1 MLTREENELL
11 CRVGPETPMGKMM
24 RRYWIPALL
33 SSDLEAGG
41 DPKRVRLL
49 GEDLVAF
56 RDTNGRVGL
65 LDELCPHRRA
75 SLALGRNEN
84 GALECLYHG
93 WRIDCTGRIV
103 DTPVEP
109 EESTFKD
116 RIRATAYS
124 TYEAGG
130 VVWAYMGP
138 IGLEPPKLD
147 FHFTQVPPEN
157 VMIVRIH
164 EDQNWAQGLEGVI
177 DSSHTNLLHQNGVKP
192 SADVTTT
199 ETIRE
204 DGIVAK
210 RPSNDT
216 RPRMD
221 VQDTPYGFRYAA
233 TRRPIVNADT
243 QKYVRVSLFVAPI
256 YAMFPPP
263 KGWVWM
269 QAFAPLDDY
278 NTMFYFFQVSD
289 VPLDDERR
297 AKLLASACLRPG
309 IDVDENHRLR
319 ANRSNNWLQ
328 DRAAMRRGESH
339 TGIGGVSP
347 EDIAIQESMG
357 PLLDRTKEH
366 LGVSDTAVIR
376 FRRQMIDAAK
386 RFVERGETPVGLTG
400 PVPYGD
406 LRAEE
411 KMVPIEDSWLSVGAA
426 GAEAVTA

>member
-1 MLTREENELL
+1 MLSREENELL

-24 RRYWIPALL
+24 RRYWIPALA

-56 RDTNGRVGL
+56 RDDKGRVGL

-93 WRIDCTGRIV
+93 WRIECTGKV
-103 DTPVEP
+103 LDTPVEP

-124 TYEAGG
+124 TYESGG
-130 VVWAYMGP
+130 MIWAYLGP
-138 IGLEPPKLD
+138 AGLEPPPVD
-147 FHFTQVPPEN
+147 FYFTQVPQDR
-157 VMIVRIH
+157 VLIVRVH
-164 EDQNWAQGLEGVI
+164 TSANWAQGIEGTI
-177 DSSHTNLLHQNGVKP
+177 DSSHTNLLHRHGVRP

-199 ETIRE
+199 IMEPGLVSR
-204 DGIVAK
+204 

-216 RPRMD
+216 RPVMD
-221 VQDTPYGFRYAA
+221 AQDTPYGFRYAA
-233 TRRPIVNADT
+233 IRKPMVDPES
-243 QKYVRVSLFVAPI
+243 QKYVRVSLFIAPI

-263 KGWVWM
+263 HGWVWM
-269 QAFAPLDDY
+269 QAFVPIDDE
-278 NTMFYFFQVSD
+278 NTMFYFFQVAD
-289 VPLDDERR
+289 HPIGEKERAQR
-297 AKLLASACLRPG
+297 LEAAEMRPG
-309 IDVDENHRLR
+309 IDMDAEFRLRRNR
-319 ANRSNNWLQ
+319 ANRWLQ

-339 TGIGGVSP
+339 TGLAGVNP
-347 EDIAIQESMG
+347 EDFAVQESMG
-357 PLLDRTKEH
+357 PILDRTKEH

-376 FRRQMIDAAK
+376 FRRMMLDAVK
-386 RFVERGETPVGLTG
+386 RFTESGVTPVGLTAT
-400 PVPYGD
+400 VPYAD

-411 KMVPIEDSWLSVGAA
+411 AMLRIDASWHSVSAA
-426 GAEAVTA
+426 GVEPSAV